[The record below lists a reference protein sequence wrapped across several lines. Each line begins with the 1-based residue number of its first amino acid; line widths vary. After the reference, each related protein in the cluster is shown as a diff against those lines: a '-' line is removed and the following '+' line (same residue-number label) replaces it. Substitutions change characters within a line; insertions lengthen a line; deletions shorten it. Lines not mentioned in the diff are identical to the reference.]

1 MHHHT
6 LTRRSLLLPA
16 VALTFLALLAAQT
29 AQATQGNEPFWADFF
44 TGYRYGQ
51 NFREPHN
58 PNKITKN
65 IFQMQMSAEGLMGG
79 VYNFEILR
87 SCGSSNPKRNSTR
100 GATEY
105 RLVYHTTIAVGGE
118 PTTPPRTNASSDTII
133 NTDDGVS
140 VSFPGKPLYG
150 FIRNAGMT
158 MGYDLSTKNDALGR
172 RTLAFCIGPAV
183 YFNVP
188 GYFYV
193 GALLVKENNRNA
205 ITGRNVYYHP
215 TYCLTAD
222 WSIPIK
228 KTPIILK
235 GSASYTGCKGK
246 DGFGNKT
253 APETFVEAAIMLNPF
268 LFFKNRPRAGKLHIG
283 LGWQYWNNKHG
294 SNVAFD
300 PTGGS
305 RATGLQ
311 LLVEAHL

>member
-1 MHHHT
+1 MHHRT
-6 LTRRSLLLPA
+6 LTRRPRLLPA
-16 VALTFLALLAAQT
+16 IALTFLVLLATQI
-29 AQATQGNEPFWADFF
+29 AQATQGNEPFWLDTFL
-44 TGYRYGQ
+44 GYRYGQ

-65 IFQMQMSAEGLMGG
+65 IFQLQVSAEGGMGG

-87 SCGSSNPKRNSTR
+87 SCGSSNPERNSTR

-105 RLVYHTTIAVGGE
+105 RLVYHTTIAFGGE
-118 PTTPPRTNASSDTII
+118 PPTLPDTITS
-133 NTDDGVS
+133 TDDIFNNS
-140 VSFPGKPLYG
+140 TNGKPLYG

-183 YFNVP
+183 YLNVP

-193 GALLVKENNRNA
+193 GLLLVKENNRNA
-205 ITGRNVYYHP
+205 ITGRNVYFNP

-268 LFFKNRPRAGKLHIG
+268 ILFKNRPRAGKLHIG
-283 LGWQYWNNKHG
+283 LGWQYWNNKYG
-294 SNVAFD
+294 GNAALD

-311 LLVEAHL
+311 FLIEAHL